1 MDTTA
6 GVTFAAVFAALWVAH
21 NLGDQWIQTHH
32 QAMHK
37 GKRSRVGSL
46 ACLRHVVSYTVT
58 TVAFTALVWVL
69 PLGLEISAGG
79 FVAGQIVS
87 AVTHYWADR
96 RFTLASLIRIAG
108 KREYAALGVPRER
121 HNDNPCVGTGAFHLD
136 QSFHVLCLFV
146 AALLTALI

>member
-1 MDTTA
+1 VNTAA
-6 GVTFAAVFAALWVAH
+6 GVTFAAVFAALLVAH

-37 GKRSRVGSL
+37 GKKSRVGSL
-46 ACLRHVVSYTVT
+46 ACLRHVLSYTGT
-58 TVAFTALVWVL
+58 TAALIALVWVL
-69 PLGLEISAGG
+69 PLGLDISAGG
-79 FVAGQIVS
+79 FVAGQAIS

-96 RFTLASLIRIAG
+96 RFTLASLIRIVG
-108 KREYAALGVPRER
+108 KRQYAAVGVPRER
-121 HNDNPCVGTGAFHLD
+121 RDDNPCVGTGAFHLD